1 MLITP
6 MAPPQAV
13 PIASYFDYMT
23 VDSARR
29 RVYAAHT
36 GNRALLIVNAD
47 TAAIIGQVRVGPLH
61 GVAIDPDSGF
71 VYTGD
76 GEARTVSEVDPS
88 AMKVVASADVPGPV
102 DAIAYDPAL
111 HRIYADEDDGG
122 RVFVID
128 SRSMKQTGTIVVPGH
143 HPEYLAIDPKSHRLY
158 QNIANLNE
166 FVIVDPATLKVL
178 KTVKTPEI
186 DENHPLQIDA
196 GLGHLYDA
204 GRNGV
209 LSTYDLDGKLLGQT
223 KFHGSFDQ
231 CDVDAR
237 EHLLACAGDGGVT
250 VFSDGGAAGVSV
262 LGIQAI
268 DRGVHTV
275 GVDDQSRSFWAVW
288 GSQAGDFIQHFRIAP

>member
-6 MAPPQAV
+6 VAPPQPV
-13 PIASYFDYMT
+13 PITSYFDYMT

-61 GVAIDPDSGF
+61 GVAVDPDSGS

-76 GEARTVSEVDPS
+76 GEARTVSEVDPNTL
-88 AMKVVASADVPGPV
+88 KVVASADVPGPV
-102 DAIAYDPAL
+102 DAIAYDPGL
-111 HRIYADEDDGG
+111 HRIYADEDDGA

-128 SRSMKQTGTIVVPGH
+128 SQSMRQVGTVDVPGH
-143 HPEYLAIDPKSHRLY
+143 HPEYLAVDPRSHKLY
-158 QNIANLNE
+158 QNIADMNE
-166 FVIVDPATLKVL
+166 YVIVDPSSLKVT

-186 DENHPLQIDA
+186 DSNHPLNIDG
-196 GLGHLYDA
+196 GLGHLYVA

-209 LSTYDLDGKLLGQT
+209 LSTYDLDGNLLHKT
-223 KFHGSFDQ
+223 KFQGSFDQ
-231 CDVDAR
+231 CDVDSR
-237 EHLLACAGDGGVT
+237 DHLLACAGGGVT
-250 VFSDGGAAGVSV
+250 VFRDGGETGVSV
-262 LGIQAI
+262 MSSRTI

-275 GVDDQSRSFWAVW
+275 AVDDRTRSFWAVW
-288 GSQAGDFIQHFRIAP
+288 GSKAGDFIQHFRITP